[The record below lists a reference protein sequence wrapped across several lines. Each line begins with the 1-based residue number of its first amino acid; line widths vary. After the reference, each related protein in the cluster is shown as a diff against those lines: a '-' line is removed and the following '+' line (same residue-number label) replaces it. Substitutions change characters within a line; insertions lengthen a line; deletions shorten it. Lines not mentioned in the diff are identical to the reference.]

1 MTDDGHERVRIAM
14 WSGPRNL
21 STAMMRSFENRSD
34 CSVVDEPLYAAY
46 LAATGLDHPGR
57 DEVIASQS
65 TDPSEVM
72 AEITAGPVST
82 PLQYQ
87 KHMTHHLLP
96 TFRRGRLSSL
106 RHAFLIRDPERVL
119 SSYAK
124 VRGEPTLEDL
134 GMPQQVELFET
145 LGGPVV
151 DSADVL
157 RDPRGTL
164 TLLCEALG
172 IGFDDAMLAWPAGPR
187 ESDGVWAG
195 HWYAGV
201 EASTGFE
208 QRSPA
213 AGAPVP
219 ERLGPLLERCRPF
232 YNALAPHRLS
242 AGES

>member
-1 MTDDGHERVRIAM
+1 MPLLGVVVCGAPLAVRAYDLVEQARRAR
-14 WSGPRNL
+14 WEVSLL
-21 STAMMRSFENRSD
+21 STESAAPWLKANSD
-34 CSVVDEPLYAAY
+34 VSAHV
-46 LAATGLDHPGR
+46 TGF
-57 DEVIASQS
+57 Q
-65 TDPSEVM
+65 
-72 AEITAGPVST
+72 
-82 PLQYQ
+82 
-87 KHMTHHLLP
+87 
-96 TFRRGRLSSL
+96 
-106 RHAFLIRDPERVL
+106 
-119 SSYAK
+119 
-124 VRGEPTLEDL
+124 
-134 GMPQQVELFET
+134 MPQQPRVRPDALVVCPLTFNSGNKWA
-145 LGGPVV
+145 LGI
-151 DSADVL
+151 ADN
-157 RDPRGTL
+157 RPMS
-164 TLLCEALG
+164 LLCEALG